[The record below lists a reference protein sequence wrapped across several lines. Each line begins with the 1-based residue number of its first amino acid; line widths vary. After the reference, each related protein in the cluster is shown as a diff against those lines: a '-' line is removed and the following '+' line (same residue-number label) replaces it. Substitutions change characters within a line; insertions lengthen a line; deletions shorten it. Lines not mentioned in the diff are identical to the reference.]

1 MRFKLYICLFI
12 VLSAVL
18 IPGCSNNRFSA
29 YREISGYTN
38 SSLIQLDASYDKAV
52 CDPQANVVFALSKA
66 TQEVHIFR
74 DGTRIN
80 SIGGIGFERT
90 NFQRLTDIAVDNDG
104 GLLALD
110 SAQKLLRK
118 YSEKGGLV
126 AELKFS
132 ALQQPELFCL
142 SSDGSLFVYDSASS
156 EIVCYSQLD
165 ASELYRFGRFELE
178 QPVSIAC
185 NHDYLYAYSSVKNCS
200 YVFYILG
207 QYKETIPQQVIYD
220 SFNNP
225 IQSQDVIP
233 VYSSELPKLMS
244 ITADTVCLLFNRAIR
259 TVQVNYARGEDAAQ

>member
-1 MRFKLYICLFI
+1 MRFKLYICLMI

-18 IPGCSNNRFSA
+18 IPGCSNNRFQA
-29 YREISGYTN
+29 YRQIAGYTN
-38 SSLIQLDASYDKAV
+38 TGMIQLDGSYDKAV
-52 CDPQANVVFALSKA
+52 SDPQANMVFALSKA
-66 TQEVHIFR
+66 TQEVHIFQ
-74 DGTRIN
+74 GGVRIN

-90 NFQRLTDIAVDNDG
+90 NFQRLSDIAVDNDG

-118 YSEKGGLV
+118 YSEKGSLV

-132 ALQQPELFCL
+132 ALQQPELFCVG
-142 SSDGSLFVYDSASS
+142 SDGTFFVYDSATA

-185 NHDYLYAYSSVKNCS
+185 NQDYLYAYSSVKNCT

-207 QYKETIPQQVIYD
+207 QYKETIPRQVIYD
-220 SFNNP
+220 AFNNP

-233 VYSSELPKLMS
+233 SYSSELPRLMS
-244 ITADTVCLLFNRAIR
+244 ITSDIVCLLFNNAIR
-259 TVQVNYARGEDAAQ
+259 TVQIHYTRGEDAAQ